1 MYNHNHSFVIF
12 SFQPNVKYSTSYGS
26 RLRVCLAS
34 RLSTFWSFTVHCPEL
49 KNLKVT
55 SPSSLPASSS
65 LGQARGACIDWQAV
79 DQSPAVV
86 GRVPG
91 VETSLSGAVLPRTK
105 SVPCIRPWSATHPVT
120 HSHSLLHWDP
130 CLKSKTQSVCFTFWF
145 WKLKA
150 VDPFWSIIAAV
161 HEGEGIVG
169 PTLDQ

>member
-1 MYNHNHSFVIF
+1 MWNTP
-12 SFQPNVKYSTSYGS
+12 QSYGS
-26 RLRVCLAS
+26 CLSVCLAS
-34 RLSTFWSFTVHCPEL
+34 RLSTFWSFAVYSQEL

-105 SVPCIRPWSATHPVT
+105 PVPCIRPWSATHPIT

-130 CLKSKTQSVCFTFWF
+130 RLKSKTKSVCRKTNGSGS
-145 WKLKA
+145 
-150 VDPFWSIIAAV
+150 FWSIIAAV
-161 HEGEGIVG
+161 YEGERIVG
-169 PTLDQ
+169 STLDQWT